1 MDIITQCPFCGV
13 AHIVYVSFDG
23 YIAWKYEGVCAQ
35 DAFPELSDED
45 REMLISGICP
55 DCWDKMEEMDFED
68 DDTSDF

>member
-13 AHIVYVSFDG
+13 AHIVHVSFDG

-45 REMLISGICP
+45 REMLISGICL
-55 DCWDKMEEMDFED
+55 D
-68 DDTSDF
+68 

>member
-13 AHIVYVSFDG
+13 AHIVRVNFDG

-45 REMLISGICP
+45 REMLISGICL
-55 DCWDKMEEMDFED
+55 D
-68 DDTSDF
+68 